1 MKTVAERHDEELART
16 VITATSPRGFVTVH
30 RNERGEV
37 SVRLRADTFQRLTET
52 QLATEIQ
59 AGMQAAANEWM
70 ATSRNIYTRLTGVDH
85 G

>member
-37 SVRLRADTFQRLTET
+37 TTRLRSDSLRRLTEE
-52 QLATEIQ
+52 QLAAEIQ
-59 AGMQAAANEWM
+59 AALQAAMNEWM
-70 ATSRNIYTRLTGVDH
+70 ATSRRIYTRLTGVDH